1 VSSDLSTKLIRHLQ
15 SEGFDPAFSSDAEI
29 DYAFGIPLDFLGITG
44 PIIPLWVNAYVPP
57 QPSVERCYAFGQA
70 LERGLSAL
78 GVRAAVVTSGGLSHF
93 PGTER
98 YSEPDTEF
106 DRELLAE
113 METGNLRWLLSL
125 DEKRLDDTGNVEVRC
140 WAVTAGMLGQ
150 RKPDMSSFDP
160 SWHHNYATLAWYTEP
175 GAVEESRHYP
185 AVAPEHVGLM
195 RVLHVLAHDADAR
208 TRYLDD
214 PEAFARA
221 QDIDPEEQKALAS
234 LDQETMIGLGVHP
247 FLPFMARMWLDRQR
261 EQK

>member
-1 VSSDLSTKLIRHLQ
+1 
-15 SEGFDPAFSSDAEI
+15 
-29 DYAFGIPLDFLGITG
+29 
-44 PIIPLWVNAYVPP
+44 
-57 QPSVERCYAFGQA
+57 
-70 LERGLSAL
+70 
-78 GVRAAVVTSGGLSHF
+78 
-93 PGTER
+93 
-98 YSEPDTEF
+98 
-106 DRELLAE
+106 
-113 METGNLRWLLSL
+113 MSL

-140 WAVTAGMLGQ
+140 WSVTAGMLGQ

-195 RVLHVLAHDADAR
+195 RVLQVLAHDADAR

-221 QDIDPEEQKALAS
+221 QDIDLEEQKALAS